1 MRGGFLL
8 EDGRVAEDAVA
19 DAAELVVYGLADGL
33 AVVVSGQRF
42 SEFAPFETEFADFIG
57 QIAAFGE
64 RLFDNAE
71 LVDEPSGQN
80 EQALGLDQSDRLLLD
95 RPVFG
100 VCMENT
106 FSSLIALL
114 RKMRLIS

>member
-71 LVDEPSGQN
+71 LVDEPSGY
-80 EQALGLDQSDRLLLD
+80 
-95 RPVFG
+95 
-100 VCMENT
+100 
-106 FSSLIALL
+106 SSLIALL

>member
-71 LVDEPSGQN
+71 LVPPLKSFSSENHIRIPHCIGYGPQ
-80 EQALGLDQSDRLLLD
+80 RV
-95 RPVFG
+95 PVRRR
-100 VCMENT
+100 ENT
-106 FSSLIALL
+106 FRDSSARPVLSKNA
-114 RKMRLIS
+114 

>member
-57 QIAAFGE
+57 QIAPFG
-64 RLFDNAE
+64 A
-71 LVDEPSGQN
+71 G
-80 EQALGLDQSDRLLLD
+80 SDRMAARRAVLVATKEATSIDSRASDPGKLCLD
-95 RPVFG
+95 GRV
-100 VCMENT
+100 
-106 FSSLIALL
+106 
-114 RKMRLIS
+114 

>member
-19 DAAELVVYGLADGL
+19 DAAELVVYGLVDGL
-33 AVVVSGQRF
+33 AVAVSGQCF

-64 RLFDNAE
+64 RLFDDAE
-71 LVDEPSGQN
+71 LVDEPSGQD
-80 EQALGLDQSDRLLLD
+80 EQALGFDQSEYSGCAWKI
-95 RPVFG
+95 PSG
-100 VCMENT
+100 Y
-106 FSSLIALL
+106 SSLIALL